1 MAENINNA
9 TYITHVSSVS
19 SGNSALMLFEQ
30 SLDQAPEINR
40 SVLFRILNDNK
51 DTEYGRKYG
60 FSDIHSV
67 EEYRKRVPVI
77 IYDNIA
83 ESLERM
89 RDGAKNVLTSYAF
102 NHMNTTSGTVGNPKL
117 VPLTQQQAQVY
128 QIYNFMIPQA
138 VINRNVDEQWMYG
151 RAFCT
156 AEGSAKTMESGISVG
171 CASSKMAEF
180 IKGGV
185 SAADTILRTLY
196 TSPWEATNPV
206 PGDNNKYVHARFAL
220 MDGHI
225 SGIIT
230 GFYSHLVLY
239 FKYISDNYE
248 LLIDDIEKGT
258 ISTDIELSDSVRQSL
273 LAKIDPMPER
283 AAQLREIFRNG
294 SEGVKWVS
302 LVWPDLKYI
311 SGVGA
316 DGFSMYDRIIKEN
329 YLDVSSGVKHF
340 YSGIAASEGLWSVV
354 MKPDCPDSV
363 MIPQSAFFEF
373 QPVEEGDD
381 FSKIVSMDQLEVG
394 RVYEIIVTNMCGFYR
409 YRTSDAVKVT
419 GFMGRSPLVQF
430 MYRVNKTINLVAEK
444 TTEKALQW
452 AIENTCNELGIDLA
466 DFSVYADPAETP
478 GQYVFL
484 IEPRNTVS
492 GFDMKLLESVL
503 TRYMYQANP
512 SYERA
517 VQKERIM
524 PLKAMFL
531 QPETSLLYRDMMT
544 YKGAS
549 QSQLKP
555 VHIISNELQRK
566 FFFSLLQD

>member
-1 MAENINNA
+1 MKENTSRS
-9 TYITHVSSVS
+9 TYYAHISAIGNGDVALSQFESSLE
-19 SGNSALMLFEQ
+19 N
-30 SLDQAPEINR
+30 APEINR
-40 SVLFRILNDNK
+40 NLLLQILEDNK
-51 DTEYGRKYG
+51 DTEYGRKYD
-60 FSDIHSV
+60 FANIHSI
-67 EEYRKRVPVI
+67 EEYRMKVPVI
-77 IYDNIA
+77 VYDNIA

-89 RDGAKNVLTSYAF
+89 CAGEQNVLTAYSF
-102 NHMNTTSGTVGNPKL
+102 NHMNTTSGTVGNPKM
-117 VPLTQQQAQVY
+117 VPLTVQQSQVF
-128 QIYNFMIPQA
+128 QTYNFLIPQA
-138 VINRNVDEQWMYG
+138 ILNRNLDSSWLEG

-156 AEGSAKTMESGISVG
+156 AEGSMKRLPSGITVG
-171 CASSKMAEF
+171 CASSKMAEY
-180 IKGGV
+180 IKGGAE
-185 SAADTILRTLY
+185 AADLILRTLY
-196 TSPWEATNPV
+196 TSPWEATTPV
-206 PGDNNKYVHARFAL
+206 LGDNNKYVHARFAL
-220 MDGHI
+220 MDGNI

-239 FKYISDNYE
+239 FKYITDNWK
-248 LLIDDIEKGT
+248 LLVDDIETGT
-258 ISTDIELSDSVRQSL
+258 ISAEVELCDSVRNSL
-273 LAKIDPMPER
+273 LEKIEPMPER
-283 AAQLREIFRNG
+283 AAQLREIFNVG
-294 SEGVKWVS
+294 AENIKWVS
-302 LVWPDLKYI
+302 KVWPKLKYI

-316 DGFSMYDRIIKEN
+316 DGFAMYDRIIKDN
-329 YLDVSSGVKHF
+329 YLDSSSGVKHF
-340 YSGIAASEGLWSVV
+340 YSGVTASEGQWSLV
-354 MKPDCPDSV
+354 MEPDCPDSV

-373 QPVEEGDD
+373 QPVEYGDD

-419 GFMGRSPLVQF
+419 GFRGKSPLIQF

-452 AIENTCNELGIDLA
+452 AIENTCNELGIDMA
-466 DFSVYADPAETP
+466 DFSVFADPTETP

-484 IEPRNTVS
+484 IEPKNVIS
-492 GFDMKLLESVL
+492 EYDMKKLESVL
-503 TRYMYQANP
+503 TSYMYQANP

-517 VQKERIM
+517 IQKERIV

-544 YKGAS
+544 YKGTS